1 MFSEDAIHTRLLEA
15 LGPDVILDSRMPADR
30 YLSDWTGDH
39 NGQALAILRPRS
51 VEEVCRIVNLCA
63 ELSLPVVP
71 QGGNTGLVSGAV
83 AASSG
88 FAVVSLER
96 LNRIRRVSP
105 DDFSMTVDSG
115 CILQA
120 VKEAAEEHNCIYPTA
135 LGAQGSCHIGGTIAT
150 NAGGVNVLR
159 YGMTRDLVLGLEVVL
174 PNGVLWNGLSDL
186 RKDNRGYDLNQLFL
200 GSEGTLGVVTG
211 ACLKL
216 FPKPDRVET
225 AYLGLQTFEQAM
237 GLFTRARYAC
247 SDLLTGFEVIG
258 SECIG
263 MARYAYPDLPVPV
276 SENTPVHVLFE
287 VSSGSLT
294 NLREMLETF
303 LADEMASGTVVEA
316 VLAENKSQA
325 LSFWKVREGLVE
337 GHARKGF
344 HVRSDVSVALSDIP
358 PLIDALRGM
367 LTRRFP
373 GWMHQAYG
381 HAGDGNVHFNAL
393 PPDGLDDARSREI
406 GQQIEQAIFEV
417 VEGLGGSFSAEHGIG
432 RTKLDRFRKSMS
444 NPHRHLVEA
453 LKNTLDPAGLMNP
466 GCMVG

>member
-1 MFSEDAIHTRLLEA
+1 MKSGDARYARLLEA
-15 LGPDVILDSRMPADR
+15 LGPDVVLDSHIAADR

-39 NGQALAILRPRS
+39 HGQALAIFRPAS
-51 VEEVCRIVNLCA
+51 VEDVCKIVSLCA
-63 ELSLPVVP
+63 DTELPIVP

-83 AASSG
+83 TKSSEY
-88 FAVVSLER
+88 AVVSLER
-96 LNRIRRVSP
+96 LNRIRRVSR
-105 DDFSMTVDSG
+105 DDFSITVDSG
-115 CILQA
+115 CVLQA
-120 VKEAAEEHNCIYPTA
+120 VKEAAEDHDCIYPTA
-135 LGAQGSCHIGGTIAT
+135 LGAQGTCQIGGTIAT

-174 PNGVLWNGLSDL
+174 PNGVLWDGLSSL
-186 RKDNRGYDLNQLFL
+186 RKDNRGYDLKQLFL

-225 AYLGLQTFEQAM
+225 AYLGLRTFEEAM
-237 GLFTRARYAC
+237 GLFSRARYAC

-263 MARYAYPDLPVPV
+263 MARYAYPGLPVPV

-287 VSSGSLT
+287 VSSGALT
-294 NLREMLETF
+294 NLREMLESF

-316 VLAENKSQA
+316 VLAENKAQA

-337 GHARKGF
+337 GHARRGF

-358 PLIDALRGM
+358 RLIDALRGM

-393 PPDGLDDARSREI
+393 PPDGLDDARCREI
-406 GQQIEQAIFEV
+406 GQQIEGAIFEI

-432 RTKLDRFRKSMS
+432 RTKLGRFQASLS
-444 NPHRHLVEA
+444 DPHRYLIET
-453 LKNTLDPAGLMNP
+453 LKHTLDPAGLMNP
-466 GCMVG
+466 GCMLG